1 MPATAAASSA
11 PKGANVTIAEM
22 QAALDAKRAAFKR
35 EGPPELAHRKANLRR
50 LRKAILAWQD
60 DIAAAISRDFT
71 HRSRHETLLAEVMLT
86 ANTVKYAERHLRE
99 WMRPRSRFVGMNLFP
114 ATAKVHYQPKGV
126 VGIIA
131 PWNYPFNLAISPLAS
146 ALAAGNRAMI
156 KPSEHTPE
164 TSALMAEMMAEL
176 FPADEVSVWQGGPDV
191 GAAFAS
197 LPLDHLLFTGGTEI
211 GRKVYE
217 AAAHNLVPVT
227 LELGGKSPA
236 IIGEDYPIDAAAVK
250 IMSGKWLNAG
260 QTCIAT
266 DYVMVP
272 EGKLDRFVEAATAAT
287 AELYPRIEDNPD
299 YTAINNEGHAKR
311 LRSYLDDARAKGAEI
326 VEINP
331 AGEPLPKDG
340 RKMAPTLVL
349 GADESMKVLQ
359 DEMFGP
365 IMAVKPYKTLD
376 EAIDYVNDHDRPLAL
391 YYFDRDRRRTRK
403 VLERTTSG
411 GAAINETVFHFA
423 VDSLPF
429 GGVGPSGLGGAVHA
443 REGFETFSHKKSM
456 FYQSRIN
463 GAFLL
468 RPPFGKLTEM
478 VLKALS

>member
-1 MPATAAASSA
+1 MTVNAAAQSPDPA
-11 PKGANVTIAEM
+11 IAEM
-22 QAALDAKRAAFKR
+22 QAALETKRAALKR
-35 EGPPELAHRKANLRR
+35 AGPPDLAHRKANLRR
-50 LRKAILAWQD
+50 LRKAILARRE
-60 DIAAAISRDFT
+60 DIAAAISRDFS
-71 HRSRHETLLAEVMLT
+71 HRSRHETLLAEVVLT
-86 ANTVKYAERHLRE
+86 ANTARYAERHLRR
-99 WMRPRSRFVGMNLFP
+99 WMRPQSRFVGINLLP
-114 ATAKVHYQPKGV
+114 ADAEVRHQPKGV
-126 VGIIA
+126 VGIIS
-131 PWNYPFNLAISPLAS
+131 PWNYPLNLAVSPLVS

-164 TSALMAEMMAEL
+164 TAALLAEMMAEL
-176 FPADEVSVWQGGPDV
+176 FPADEVSVWLGGPEL

-211 GRKVYE
+211 GRKVYQ
-217 AAAHNLVPVT
+217 AAARNLVPVT

-236 IIGEDYPIDAAAVK
+236 IVGEDYPIDAAAVK

-272 EGKLDRFVEAATAAT
+272 EGKVGQFVEAAKAAT
-287 AELYPRIEDNPD
+287 AELYPSIEDNPD
-299 YTAINNEGHAKR
+299 YTAINSDRHAER
-311 LRSYLDDARAKGAEI
+311 LRGYVEDARAKGAEI
-326 VEINP
+326 IEIDP
-331 AGEPLPKDG
+331 AGEELTAGG
-340 RKMAPTLVL
+340 RKMAPTIVL

-365 IMAVKPYKTLD
+365 VMAVRPYKTLD

-391 YYFDRDRRRTRK
+391 YYFDRDRKRTRE
-403 VLERTTSG
+403 VLERTVSG
-411 GAAINETVFHFA
+411 GTAINETMFHFA

-443 REGFETFSHKKSM
+443 REGFETFSHKKSV
-456 FYQSRIN
+456 FRQSRIN

-468 RPPFGKLTEM
+468 RPPFGRLTEL
-478 VLKALS
+478 VLRALS